1 MPKEDKKQR
10 SEPEPELEFA
20 DRMAQAFEGQ
30 VPRMAGRMLGLLL
43 ITEEPQLSSKD
54 LVTRLGASAA
64 TVSTMG
70 RLLINLGLIERTVSP
85 ETRRDLFTIAP
96 NAWVGVYRDGE
107 RYISEILDLLDHA
120 LADPALT
127 DTPRARIREMY
138 NLYAF
143 LWAEIP
149 DLVSRYEQ
157 WRAENGPEALFRRPG
172 GDSARR

>member
-1 MPKEDKKQR
+1 MPKEDKKSR
-10 SEPEPELEFA
+10 SQLEFA
-20 DRMAQAFEGQ
+20 DGIAEVFTGQ

-43 ITEEPQLSSKD
+43 VTEEPQLSSKD
-54 LVTRLGASAA
+54 LVAQLGASAA

-70 RLLINLGLIERTVSP
+70 RLLIDLGLVERTVSP

-107 RYISEILDLLDHA
+107 RYISEALALLEGT
-120 LADPALT
+120 LADPTLA
-127 DTPRARIREMY
+127 DAPRARIREMH

-149 DLVSRYEQ
+149 DLVSRYER
-157 WRAENGPEALFRRPG
+157 WRTENGPEAVYRRPG
-172 GDSARR
+172 GGDAENV